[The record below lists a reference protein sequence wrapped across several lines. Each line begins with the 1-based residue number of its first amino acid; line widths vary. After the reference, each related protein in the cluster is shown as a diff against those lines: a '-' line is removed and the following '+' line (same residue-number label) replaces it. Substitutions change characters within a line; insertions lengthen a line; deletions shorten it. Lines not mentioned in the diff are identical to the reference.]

1 MEAPAP
7 LVIVSAS
14 YSGDA
19 TTRDPAR
26 FGAILDLLVDNPWSP
41 IDRMTTTVS
50 SGEVARGPYARA
62 RALAALAQPRGGQV
76 ELAAAGG
83 GIEARLTSFSG
94 LDAQLYVEASRVGP
108 SSTDGAD
115 GADPAREL
123 LARMMPHLPDGS
135 AGGVYVDAL
144 MDPDDRARAL
154 PEPFFG
160 CPWLA
165 AVTPG
170 AAAASY
176 DRAALLATPAESIR
190 EDPNGTIWLQ
200 TYRALLEPDAPD
212 ARARQAAVRAH
223 LIGAQLGASK

>member
-1 MEAPAP
+1 VDAPAPAP

-14 YSGDA
+14 YPGDA
-19 TTRDPAR
+19 ASAATRDPVR
-26 FGAILDLLVDNPWSP
+26 LGAILDLLVDNPWSP

-62 RALAALAQPRGGQV
+62 RVVAALAQPRGGQV

-108 SSTDGAD
+108 DGANH
-115 GADPAREL
+115 AREL

-176 DRAALLATPAESIR
+176 DRAALLATPAEWIR

-223 LIGAQLGASK
+223 LVGAQLGASK